1 VKKLMTIIL
10 CVFFLAPCC
19 AFSMTLMTDA
29 ELASITGRIGSP
41 AHLEATMDEAA
52 FSESGPVD
60 GRNAQGGVQDPS
72 LNANDGA
79 GSHVYARGQGIS
91 IYIVDVLFDV
101 YIGNIAYGDRDSC
114 MQRFSE

>member
-10 CVFFLAPCC
+10 CVFFLAPCY

-60 GRNAQGGVQDPS
+60 GKNFQNPS
-72 LNANDGA
+72 LKTSDGA